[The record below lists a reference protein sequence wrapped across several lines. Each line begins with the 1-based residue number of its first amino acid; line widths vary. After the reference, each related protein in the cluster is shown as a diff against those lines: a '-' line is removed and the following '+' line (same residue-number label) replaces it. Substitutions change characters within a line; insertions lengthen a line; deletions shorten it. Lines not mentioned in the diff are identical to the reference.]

1 MTAVAKP
8 VIAPTPQAPANQS
21 ISTITLHHP
30 SYSPEAKMTMYAAM
44 VDGVKRPAVF
54 WDDNRSARR
63 VDPELLS
70 FIERAILA
78 ISNVVP
84 DLGNVTLTRDDA
96 VPAELDAF
104 ILVWVEATAPTDM
117 TTMGRIE
124 SSFYR
129 MFRALVPRDRRGGI
143 EVLLRFR

>member
-1 MTAVAKP
+1 
-8 VIAPTPQAPANQS
+8 
-21 ISTITLHHP
+21 
-30 SYSPEAKMTMYAAM
+30 MYAAM